1 MIKPEYI
8 TPDAKYDVMRYLI
21 AVRDD
26 AELNAYAGNPPQ
38 SIESQIA
45 GILNVL
51 IDAGIVSPPC
61 KTRNSLVE
69 AREIKIGDRVIV
81 GIEVQTVKRI
91 EQFPESESI
100 WFDFEV
106 DGEGDS
112 VKADGLVCRIEE
124 CKGKKQN

>member
-61 KTRNSLVE
+61 YALRKPDNGGLLTQHRVYTSRESANDAAPYRHNVEHWKGQTR
-69 AREIKIGDRVIV
+69 
-81 GIEVQTVKRI
+81 
-91 EQFPESESI
+91 
-100 WFDFEV
+100 
-106 DGEGDS
+106 
-112 VKADGLVCRIEE
+112 
-124 CKGKKQN
+124 